1 MKSQPTTTLEN
12 QAKAHLEDEFPDEH
26 ATAVRVVWWD
36 EGGHLRE
43 VVRTAADQ
51 IGVGFSEAERFPLE
65 LRKTA
70 VKEPESPH
78 VWYIPEAKTV
88 EDAEEGLIER
98 DWFRDIRET
107 GGEIEL
113 TIEQLTAELYEV
125 NPWDIYDVE
134 RGTESD
140 RETAANVIKNQF
152 ASGGIPRYGDL
163 IGEIITKGE
172 GQILEHLLEGGWPEI
187 DKDDETIARVQKSL
201 KDRHVAPADSAETPE
216 EIEDVVW
223 KWAVARWLVAEGIDV
238 DAFPGGYGN
247 VGSTLG
253 DINPLKRIVDTRQ
266 STRLAERY
274 LSESYWE
281 DVIGAYDDAWELAAC
296 PVDGALDA
304 ALWDAWLESLE
315 EEEYTKCIERANER
329 QRALEVYPDD
339 IPWTTLW
346 KQAEQVAKLEARFSA
361 WEERS
366 KSLDPFDQYSAQDD
380 GTWKIDY
387 GVLELEITG
396 EPEQDRLLNSH
407 PATGTLPELRSEL
420 LETRYMNYLEEM
432 SEAVISSFST
442 GSPLAGKDAA
452 YEWWTDNENELATG
466 ETVALFLIDAL
477 RLDLARE
484 LANRLREDY
493 SITEDTRVSTL
504 PSETKFGM
512 AALTP
517 GRAHRFRIK
526 LRNGKL
532 SVERGG
538 QRLDNK
544 GNRVKVLEREGWDV
558 PEDSDSGWQ
567 RNQIAYYDKDI
578 DDIGE
583 NELDNPESHFTDY
596 IDELYDLITEELENG
611 NRDRIYVV
619 TDHGFVLLPKG
630 TTMESIS
637 SYDGDGEVKY
647 RRIAGDDIED
657 AGTGV
662 RVTGQTPGTEY
673 LNTSVRLLAK
683 PRQYNSKSGLTDA
696 RYYHGGIL
704 PQECM
709 LNFLRIEKE

>member
-12 QAKAHLEDEFPDEH
+12 QAKAHLEDDFPDEH

-43 VVRTAADQ
+43 VVRAAADQ
-51 IGVGFSEAERFPLE
+51 IGIGFSEAERFPLE
-65 LRKTA
+65 LRRTA
-70 VKEPESPH
+70 ATEPESPH
-78 VWYIPEAKTV
+78 VWYIPEAKTI
-88 EDAEEGLIER
+88 EDSEEGLIER

-187 DKDDETIARVQKSL
+187 DRDDETIARVQKSL

-223 KWAVARWLVAEGIDV
+223 KWAVARWLVTEGIDV
-238 DAFPGGYGN
+238 DAFPEGYGN

-281 DVIGAYDDAWELAAC
+281 GVIEAYDDAWELAAC

-315 EEEYTKCIERANER
+315 EEEYTKCIGRANER
-329 QRALEVYPDD
+329 QQALGVYPDD

-346 KQAEQVAKLEARFSA
+346 KQAEQVAKLESQFAA
-361 WEERS
+361 WGERS
-366 KSLDPFDQYSAQDD
+366 KSFDPFDQYSAQDD

-432 SEAVISSFST
+432 SEAVLSSFST

-452 YEWWTDNENELATG
+452 YEWWTDNENDLATG

-484 LANRLREDY
+484 LANRLREGY

>member
-1 MKSQPTTTLEN
+1 
-12 QAKAHLEDEFPDEH
+12 
-26 ATAVRVVWWD
+26 
-36 EGGHLRE
+36 
-43 VVRTAADQ
+43 
-51 IGVGFSEAERFPLE
+51 
-65 LRKTA
+65 
-70 VKEPESPH
+70 
-78 VWYIPEAKTV
+78 
-88 EDAEEGLIER
+88 
-98 DWFRDIRET
+98 
-107 GGEIEL
+107 
-113 TIEQLTAELYEV
+113 
-125 NPWDIYDVE
+125 
-134 RGTESD
+134 
-140 RETAANVIKNQF
+140 
-152 ASGGIPRYGDL
+152 
-163 IGEIITKGE
+163 
-172 GQILEHLLEGGWPEI
+172 
-187 DKDDETIARVQKSL
+187 
-201 KDRHVAPADSAETPE
+201 
-216 EIEDVVW
+216 
-223 KWAVARWLVAEGIDV
+223 
-238 DAFPGGYGN
+238 
-247 VGSTLG
+247 
-253 DINPLKRIVDTRQ
+253 
-266 STRLAERY
+266 
-274 LSESYWE
+274 
-281 DVIGAYDDAWELAAC
+281 
-296 PVDGALDA
+296 
-304 ALWDAWLESLE
+304 
-315 EEEYTKCIERANER
+315 
-329 QRALEVYPDD
+329 
-339 IPWTTLW
+339 
-346 KQAEQVAKLEARFSA
+346 
-361 WEERS
+361 
-366 KSLDPFDQYSAQDD
+366 
-380 GTWKIDY
+380 
-387 GVLELEITG
+387 
-396 EPEQDRLLNSH
+396 
-407 PATGTLPELRSEL
+407 
-420 LETRYMNYLEEM
+420 MNYLEEM
-432 SEAVISSFST
+432 SEAVITSFST

-452 YEWWTDNENELATG
+452 DEWWTDNEKDLATG

-512 AALTP
+512 ATLTP

-526 LRNGKL
+526 LQNGKL

-538 QRLDNK
+538 QRLDK

-596 IDELYDLITEELENG
+596 IDELYALITDELENG

-673 LNTSVRLLAK
+673 LNTSVRLLAN